1 MDVFVFM
8 NRQVELK
15 REAGKESTADL
26 YRATC
31 NRLQRFLQ
39 RPTLRFEEI
48 TSAMVDQF
56 GEWMMQE
63 GRPVNTVNTYLSN
76 FRTLYNKAVR
86 AGLCLP
92 DVQPFS
98 HLQLKRDV
106 TVKRAVPVQV
116 LERAV
121 KLKPKVDAE
130 MGRSI
135 DWFIFCFMACGMAF
149 VDLAHLTWQNVRGN
163 ELVYKRKKTGALI
176 RIGITPG
183 MKLIINRYARKGSRY
198 LFPILPEKG
207 TSHEGYKAILARH
220 NACLRMVSELLHLS
234 VTLTSYVA
242 RHTWATE
249 ALRNNT
255 PVAVIKQAM
264 GHLYEETTVI
274 YLALLSR
281 KTMNKA
287 NRKITRLVDDLVVME
302 G

>member
-8 NRQVELK
+8 SRQVELK

-48 TSAMVDQF
+48 TSTMVDQF

-86 AGLCLP
+86 AGLCP
-92 DVQPFS
+92 PGVQPFS

-121 KLKPKVDAE
+121 KLKPKE
-130 MGRSI
+130 
-135 DWFIFCFMACGMAF
+135 
-149 VDLAHLTWQNVRGN
+149 
-163 ELVYKRKKTGALI
+163 ELKETGTRKAMLLI
-176 RIGITPG
+176 R
-183 MKLIINRYARKGSRY
+183 
-198 LFPILPEKG
+198 
-207 TSHEGYKAILARH
+207 
-220 NACLRMVSELLHLS
+220 
-234 VTLTSYVA
+234 
-242 RHTWATE
+242 
-249 ALRNNT
+249 
-255 PVAVIKQAM
+255 
-264 GHLYEETTVI
+264 
-274 YLALLSR
+274 
-281 KTMNKA
+281 NKA
-287 NRKITRLVDDLVVME
+287 NVTARDTLYINQTSPNPTPDPINP
-302 G
+302 